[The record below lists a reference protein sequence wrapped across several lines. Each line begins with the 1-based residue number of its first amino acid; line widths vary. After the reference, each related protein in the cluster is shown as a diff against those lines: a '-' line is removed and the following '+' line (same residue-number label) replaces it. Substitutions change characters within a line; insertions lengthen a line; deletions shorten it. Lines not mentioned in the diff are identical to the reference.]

1 MSASANTML
10 GDLPPS
16 SSDRRLSVPA
26 ASRMICLPTS
36 VEPVK
41 AILSTRGSR
50 TSAMPTL
57 PPGPVT
63 TLTTPSGIP
72 ASAHSSANFRAVSGV
87 CEAGLR
93 TIVLPAARA
102 GASFHDESRNGKFHG
117 TIAPTTP
124 TGWRSVNVNAPGRM
138 ASVSPWIFVAHPAK

>member
-1 MSASANTML
+1 ML

-16 SSDRRLSVPA
+16 SSESRFSVPA

-36 VEPVK
+36 VEPVN

-50 TSAMPTL
+50 TMAMPTL

-63 TLTTPSGIP
+63 TLTTPSGTP
-72 ASAHSSANFRAVSGV
+72 ASWQSSANLSAVSGV
-87 CEAGLR
+87 CDAGFS

-102 GASFHDESRNGKFHG
+102 GASFHDERRKGKFHG
-117 TIAPTTP
+117 TMAPTTP
-124 TGWRSVNVNAPGRM
+124 TGWRSVNVKAPGRM
-138 ASVSPWIFVAHPAK
+138 ASVSPWIFVAQPAK